1 MHDDERVSSNTDSN
15 GAGACDPLQT
25 APQDDDRETGNAP
38 SAMAEASAEGSS
50 LSQDSPAD
58 LDPDPASDSQET
70 AADGLEQLRR
80 ELSELRDA
88 FSKQSRMLER
98 LGRDCE
104 EFSELYPNASL
115 SELPDAVWEEVR
127 RGIPLAAAYALSE
140 RRRAQTAERA
150 MESNLANSRRS
161 SGALETPEPDYF
173 SPREVRAMSQA
184 DVRKNYQKIMKSMQK
199 WK

>member
-1 MHDDERVSSNTDSN
+1 MHDDERISSNPNPD

-25 APQDDDRETGNAP
+25 A
-38 SAMAEASAEGSS
+38 
-50 LSQDSPAD
+50 SQDSDRKAGEETAAVAEALESLAPLSAD
-58 LDPDPASDSQET
+58 PTEDPDPDPSADPQET

-80 ELSELRDA
+80 ELTELRDA
-88 FSKQSRMLER
+88 FSRQSRMLER
-98 LGRDCE
+98 LGKDCE
-104 EFSELYPNASL
+104 EFSELYPNTSL

-140 RRRAQTAERA
+140 RRRKQTEEMAT
-150 MESNLANSRRS
+150 ESNLENSRRS
-161 SGALETPEPDYF
+161 SGALDTPEPDYF